1 MIVNFNTKYKKDFC
15 LIYCCMLI
23 SMFNL
28 WFMNRQPT
36 PIKVV
41 IAGLFSLILTLGVAR
56 FSYTPLL
63 PVMMDSTLLT
73 DVTGGWL
80 ATFNYMGYMC
90 GALIAASISN
100 LQLKDTLYRI
110 GLIIAVVSTV
120 GMALA
125 ENIWLW
131 AIMRFI
137 AGLSSATGLLIGSG
151 LILNWLIRHQQ
162 RAELGLHFAGVGI
175 GIAVSA
181 IVAALMVDQF
191 SWSEQWIV
199 FAVLGTVLVIPAW
212 FWLPRP
218 EKGVGGV
225 TSSGV
230 VLEDRPPPRKWLWTL
245 YAAYFCAGFG
255 YVISATFL
263 VTIVEGE
270 PSLRGNGG
278 LVWLITGIAA
288 APACILW
295 DRVARKVGQLKA
307 LMLAYVLQTIG
318 IVLPALDTSLVTVII
333 SGALY
338 GATFI
343 GIVSLMLT
351 MVGRFFPTRP
361 AKPMAKLTLSYG
373 VAQVVA
379 PALSGIMAEATGNYN
394 GPLFIASAIMLIG
407 VVLLLVLQAT
417 DTHLE

>member
-1 MIVNFNTKYKKDFC
+1 MK
-15 LIYCCMLI
+15 I
-23 SMFNL
+23 SQ
-28 WFMNRQPT
+28 QPS
-36 PIKVV
+36 PVKVV
-41 IAGLFSLILTLGVAR
+41 MAGLFSLVLTLGVAR
-56 FSYTPLL
+56 FAYTPLL
-63 PVMMDSTLLT
+63 PVMMDATMLS
-73 DVTGGWL
+73 DASGGWL
-80 ATFNYMGYMC
+80 ATFNYLGYMC

-100 LQLKDTLYRI
+100 LQLKDALYRI
-110 GLIIAVVSTV
+110 GLIIAVVTTF
-120 GMALA
+120 GMGLA

-131 AIMRFI
+131 GIMRFL

-162 RAELGLHFAGVGI
+162 RAELGLHFGGVGI

-181 IVAALMVDQF
+181 IVAALMFDRF
-191 SWSEQWIV
+191 SWDEQWYI
-199 FAVLGTVLVIPAW
+199 FAALGVVLVIPAW

-218 EKGVGGV
+218 EVGEGAV
-225 TSSGV
+225 TSSGA
-230 VLEDRPPPRKWLWTL
+230 VLEDRPPPKKWLWTL

-263 VTIVEGE
+263 VAIVDGE
-270 PSLRGNGG
+270 PSLQGNGG

-288 APACILW
+288 APACIIW
-295 DRVARKVGQLKA
+295 DRIARKIGQLKA
-307 LMLAYVLQTIG
+307 LMFAYALQIIG
-318 IVLPALDTSLVTVII
+318 IVLPALDTSLFIVMF

-373 VAQVVA
+373 IAQVVA
-379 PALSGIMAEATGNYN
+379 PALSGMMAEATGSYN
-394 GPLFIASAIMLIG
+394 GPLIIASVIMLVG
-407 VVLLLVLQAT
+407 MALLFVLKAT
-417 DTHLE
+417 DTHLEK

>member
-1 MIVNFNTKYKKDFC
+1 
-15 LIYCCMLI
+15 MLYFYLLRV
-23 SMFNL
+23 SNL
-28 WFMNRQPT
+28 EMNKQPG
-36 PIKVV
+36 PVKVML
-41 IAGLFSLILTLGVAR
+41 AGLFSLVLTLGVAR

-63 PVMMDSTLLT
+63 PVMMDGTLLT
-73 DVTGGWL
+73 DSSGGWL
-80 ATFNYMGYMC
+80 ATFNYLGYMC
-90 GALIAASISN
+90 GALIASSISN

-110 GLIIAVVSTV
+110 GLIIAVVTTV
-120 GMALA
+120 GMGLA

-131 AIMRFI
+131 GIMRFL

-151 LILNWLIRHQQ
+151 LILNWLIRHQH
-162 RAELGLHFAGVGI
+162 RAELGLHFGGVGI

-181 IVAALMVDQF
+181 IVAALMLDRF
-191 SWSEQWIV
+191 NWAEQWFI
-199 FAVLGTVLVIPAW
+199 FSALGAVLVIPAW

-218 EKGVGGV
+218 EEGAGSV

-230 VLEDRPPPRKWLWTL
+230 ALEDRPPPKKWLWTL

-263 VTIVEGE
+263 VAIVEGN
-270 PSLRGNGG
+270 PALQGNGG

-288 APACILW
+288 APACIIW
-295 DRVARKVGQLKA
+295 DRIARKIGQLKA
-307 LMLAYVLQTIG
+307 LMLAYALQIIG
-318 IVLPALDTSLVTVII
+318 VVLPAIDASLYTVMF

-373 VAQVVA
+373 VAQIIA
-379 PALSGIMAEATGNYN
+379 PALSGMIAEATGSYN
-394 GPLFIASAIMLIG
+394 GPLIIASIIMFVGIILL
-407 VVLLLVLQAT
+407 VVLKIT
-417 DTHLE
+417 DTHLEQRV

>member
-1 MIVNFNTKYKKDFC
+1 
-15 LIYCCMLI
+15 
-23 SMFNL
+23 MFNL
-28 WFMNRQPT
+28 SFMNRQPT
-36 PIKVV
+36 PAKVV
-41 IAGLFSLILTLGVAR
+41 TAGLFSLVLTLGIAR

-63 PVMMDSTLLT
+63 PVMMNGTILSEA
-73 DVTGGWL
+73 TGGWL
-80 ATFNYMGYMC
+80 ATFNYLGYMC

-110 GLIIAVVSTV
+110 GLIIAVVTTV

-162 RAELGLHFAGVGI
+162 RAELGLHFGGVGI

-181 IVAALMVDQF
+181 IVAALMVDRF
-191 SWSEQWIV
+191 SWSEQWII
-199 FAVLGTVLVIPAW
+199 FAALGAVLVIPAW

-218 EKGVGGV
+218 EAGVGGV
-225 TSSGV
+225 TSSGA
-230 VLEDRPPPRKWLWTL
+230 VLKDNPPPQKWLWIL

-263 VTIVEGE
+263 VAIVEGE

-295 DRVARKVGQLKA
+295 DRIARKTGQLRA
-307 LMLAYVLQTIG
+307 LMLAYVLQIIG
-318 IVLPALDTSLVTVII
+318 IILPALDTSLFMVMI

-394 GPLFIASAIMLIG
+394 GPLFIASAIMAIG
-407 VVLLLVLQAT
+407 IILLAVLRAT
-417 DTHLE
+417 DRHLE